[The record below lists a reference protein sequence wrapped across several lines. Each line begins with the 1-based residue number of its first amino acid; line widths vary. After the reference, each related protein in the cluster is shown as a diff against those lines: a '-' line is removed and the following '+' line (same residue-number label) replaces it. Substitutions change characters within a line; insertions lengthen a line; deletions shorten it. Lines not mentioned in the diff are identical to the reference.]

1 MNPKS
6 SVNVAAAFILLLSP
20 NLAIGQAPA
29 IAAATSAA
37 TVDVRGD
44 GGVQA
49 VQQAQAQ
56 AAGGGNHYQA
66 GASADV
72 LIKKWLKEGR
82 FQEGWDDARQRYIAV
97 GKGEFNS
104 EDPSIDPATF
114 CVNREIAAQRALLD
128 ARSQIVEFANSKL
141 DVLMQA
147 QTPGT
152 DLNAAFGEQEER
164 LQRQLAAQQQAVA
177 LLLADL
183 DQTGAEALRGAT
195 TRDRV
200 NALMDA
206 AIKRLDAIYSR
217 EKIEEEKRAR
227 YERAKTRYQQATQ
240 ELAKVEA
247 EIRKQ
252 AGAVTRTF
260 SNKITKLAKMPLF
273 GSSCIYQT
281 EAWSS
286 LDEKYTVVVALVW
299 SVGLEKATRAIVQ
312 GQEVTLDAPKKGVT
326 LAEWLEGQDLGA
338 MVGPR
343 TFMDEHGERYFIGIA
358 ARAVVKG
365 ASRMEKN
372 RDVARLMADQ
382 MTVLSLRADVEVAK
396 TAEQLAKTVL
406 KADGR
411 EEEQAL
417 ESLSKTIVQKLEGQ
431 NLNGLSRVH
440 EGEVEHPL
448 TRTKLLVTISGI
460 GPESVKAARTIEE
473 INYAAAIAAN
483 RENVRLQ
490 GRKDVL
496 EASKQAS
503 KDDPASYG
511 QGRQNGA
518 DAVDKQTAARTAEQE
533 KKDAAAKA
541 KSKTG
546 GGQGSETLDGAVGAK
561 PKKSDD
567 DF

>member
-6 SVNVAAAFILLLSP
+6 SVSVAAAFILLLSE
-20 NLAIGQAPA
+20 NLAIGQAPV
-29 IAAATSAA
+29 SPAA

-49 VQQAQAQ
+49 VQQAQTQ

-66 GASADV
+66 GASADT

-82 FQEGWDDARQRYIAV
+82 FQEGWDEARQRYIAV

-312 GQEVTLDAPKKGVT
+312 GQEVTLDAPKQGLT

-343 TFMDEHGERYFIGIA
+343 TFMDERGQRYFIGIA

-411 EEEQAL
+411 EGEQAL

-431 NLNGLSRVH
+431 NLNGLSRIH
-440 EGEVEHPL
+440 EVEVEHPL

-460 GPESVKAARTIEE
+460 GPESVKAARTVEE

-483 RENVRLQ
+483 RENARLQ
-490 GRKDVL
+490 GRKDKL

-511 QGRQNGA
+511 QGHQDGA
-518 DAVDKQTAARTAEQE
+518 DALDKQTAARVAAQK
-533 KKDAAAKA
+533 KKDAASKA